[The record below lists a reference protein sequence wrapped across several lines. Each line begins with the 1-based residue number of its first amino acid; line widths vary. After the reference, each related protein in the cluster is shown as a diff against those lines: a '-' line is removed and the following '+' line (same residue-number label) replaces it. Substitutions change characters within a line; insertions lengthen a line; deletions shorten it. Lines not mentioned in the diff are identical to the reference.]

1 MDTVKNKGGWL
12 VDNNVKIQT
21 HNTNNPCPAQPGTVL
36 RIYFPPGMEINLLNI
51 VEVSSPGGI
60 CLIVRLPFLAE
71 TANLSA
77 GLTGIIDTF
86 KKAGAQV
93 TVMNE

>member
-1 MDTVKNKGGWL
+1 MNTNNSKGGWL
-12 VDNNVKIQT
+12 VDNDVKAQK
-21 HNTNNPCPAQPGTVL
+21 HNPTNPCPAQPGTVL
-36 RIYFPPGMEINLLNI
+36 RIYFPPGTEINLLNI

-71 TANLSA
+71 TANLSTGLA
-77 GLTGIIDTF
+77 GIVDMF
-86 KKAGAQV
+86 KKAGGQV